1 MNYFHKKVSLIA
13 SLAICLA
20 ASAASFWLFK
30 IYATPRAL
38 ADEMIKP
45 SPGRSNCDYT
55 ASRLKGYQYIK
66 PLLDQAPEC
75 ESQKLSVLKQD
86 ILRYLENQ
94 KQAGLISTASVY
106 IKDFSSEDW
115 IYVNPGE
122 TYLPGSL
129 FKLPVMMTILKMS
142 ETNPALLD
150 KKITFDPRKVV
161 NVPQT
166 YTTKALQPGTTYTVK
181 ELLTYMIAYSDNS
194 ATQLLNSCIDP
205 QVLINIF
212 SDLGLTPPKP
222 DAASY
227 LSYTISPRDYSVF
240 MAALYNGSYL
250 TIAES
255 EYATSLLAQCSFK
268 DGLISGLPEGV
279 KVAHKF
285 GEAGSQQIHELHE
298 TGLVYVNNSA
308 YLITVM
314 TRGTDLKNLAS
325 TIAGVA
331 RIAHGKLA
339 TNG

>member
-1 MNYFHKKVSLIA
+1 MNYFKKKVSLVA
-13 SLAICLA
+13 SLAICLT

-30 IYATPRAL
+30 IYAAPHTIASEL
-38 ADEMIKP
+38 GKP
-45 SPGRSNCDYT
+45 ATGRSGCDYT
-55 ASRLKGYQYIK
+55 VARLKGYQYIK

-75 ESQKLSVLKQD
+75 ESEKLSTLKQD
-86 ILRYLENQ
+86 ILRYIDNQ
-94 KQAGLISTASVY
+94 KQAGALTTASVY
-106 IKDFSSEDW
+106 IKEFSSDDW
-115 IYVNPGE
+115 ISINPGE

-150 KKITFDPRKVV
+150 KKVTFDPRKVV

-166 YTTKALQPGTTYTVK
+166 YTTKALQPGNTYTVK

-268 DGLISGLPEGV
+268 EGLLRGLPENV

-298 TGLVYVNNSA
+298 TGIVYLNNSA

-314 TRGTDLKNLAS
+314 TRGNDLKTLAT

-331 RIAHGKLA
+331 RIAHAKLA
-339 TNG
+339 ANS

>member
-1 MNYFHKKVSLIA
+1 MNYFRKKVSLFA
-13 SLAICLA
+13 ALAICLA
-20 ASAASFWLFK
+20 ASAASFWLFE
-30 IYATPRAL
+30 IYATPPAV
-38 ADEMIKP
+38 ADELTKK
-45 SPGRSNCDYT
+45 SQDRSGCDYT

-66 PLLDQAPEC
+66 PLLDQSPEC
-75 ESQKLSVLKQD
+75 ESQKLSGLKQD
-86 ILRYLENQ
+86 ILRYLDNQ
-94 KQAGLISTASVY
+94 KQAGFISTASVY

-122 TYLPGSL
+122 SYLPGSL

-166 YTTKALQPGTTYTVK
+166 YTTKALQPGNTYTVK

-194 ATQLLNSCIDP
+194 ATQLLNGCMDP

-227 LSYTISPRDYSVF
+227 LSYTITPRDYSVF

-268 DGLISGLPEGV
+268 EGLVKGLPENV

-285 GEAGSQQIHELHE
+285 GEAGSQQEHQLHE
-298 TGLVYVNNSA
+298 TALVYVNNSA
-308 YLITVM
+308 YLVTVM
-314 TRGTDLKNLAS
+314 TKGTDLKNLAT
-325 TIAGVA
+325 TIGGVA
-331 RIAHGKLA
+331 RIAHARLA
-339 TNG
+339 TGS